1 MITWTDTGTVA
12 GFRLAL
18 IFGSMILGGLA
29 ALATVVAFFG
39 STWWVFDYLANL
51 RWYLLWILLVSAVV
65 YALSAK
71 GWMLIILVA
80 ALIANAVVML
90 PLWTGS
96 QPESTG
102 EDSLAIVHLDASGG
116 FSNRNQATD
125 WLRESDADLLLISSG
140 TSTIVEQVAQIDTDW
155 MVLLEPEIENTAGMI
170 VLARTAWEVAVT
182 PTGVGTDTVVR
193 ITTDSAGRVYEI
205 VTAAGPTAASS
216 SDAERLSA
224 RLDTIR
230 AITASA
236 THPVVVVG
244 NLGATRWTYGMR
256 DLLSNTDL
264 RDATEGKGYLST
276 TNASRFPVI
285 GGWLGLPL
293 DVVLM
298 TSTITPIDLKTGPDI
313 SAGQLPVSFT
323 VGPTA

>member
-1 MITWTDTGTVA
+1 MIAWNDTGTVA

-39 STWWVFDYLANL
+39 STWWLFDYLANL
-51 RWYLLWILLVSAVV
+51 RWYLLWILLISAVV

-71 GWMLIILVA
+71 GWMLIALVA
-80 ALIANAVVML
+80 ALIVNAFVML
-90 PLWTGS
+90 PMWTGS

-116 FSNRNQATD
+116 FSDRKEATD
-125 WLRESDADLLLISSG
+125 WLKESDADLIIISSG
-140 TSTIVEQVAQIDTDW
+140 TSTIVEQVAPADTGW
-155 MVLLEPEIENTAGMI
+155 MVLLEPEIANTAGTI

-182 PTGVGTDTVVR
+182 PTGVGTDTVIRV
-193 ITTDSAGRVYEI
+193 TADSAGLVYEV
-205 VTAAGPTAASS
+205 VTASGPTATSS
-216 SDAERLSA
+216 AKAERLSA

-256 DLLSNTDL
+256 DLVANTDL

-276 TNASRFPVI
+276 TNASSFPVI

-298 TSTITPIDLKTGPDI
+298 TSSITPIELETGPDI
-313 SAGQLPVSFT
+313 SADQLPVSVT